1 MATLENLIQNNMVYQ
16 NNGYLDDVVAGEMIS
31 DDQAIYLGVWLIK
44 WINAAVW
51 SVKPSGLRGTG

>member
-31 DDQAIYLGVWLIK
+31 DDQAIYLGV
-44 WINAAVW
+44 
-51 SVKPSGLRGTG
+51 